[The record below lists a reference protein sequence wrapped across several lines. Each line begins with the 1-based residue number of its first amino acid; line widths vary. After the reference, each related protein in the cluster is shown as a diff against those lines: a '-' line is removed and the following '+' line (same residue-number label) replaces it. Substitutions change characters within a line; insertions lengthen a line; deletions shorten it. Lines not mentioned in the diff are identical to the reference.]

1 MAGGL
6 GRVSLMDTN
15 YWQILM
21 DTDFENQKLNQQMR
35 WGLKLKI
42 FETAGPLF

>member
-1 MAGGL
+1 VAGGL

-21 DTDFENQKLNQQMR
+21 DTDFENQKLNQQML
-35 WGLKLKI
+35 GPQLLKI